1 MSVASSA
8 VLTTEAVNSE
18 GIVAAGAYVDGR
30 RVANIAIGEA
40 STWRSR
46 PGHVVWIGLHE
57 PDMALLTSVQRQ
69 FQLHDLA
76 IEDADHA
83 HQRPK
88 IEQYGDALFI
98 VARTAQLVGDSIA
111 FGETHLFVGEG
122 YLVSVRHGA
131 STSYTPV
138 RERCESCPRALA
150 RGEDYILYAILDFI
164 VDNYSPVLET
174 IQEEVE
180 AMEALVLASA
190 MTRAQIERLYL
201 LRRDLLRL
209 RNAVGP
215 LVEVCRRLE
224 HDNLPMV
231 RPTMQPLFR
240 DVTDHV
246 RTVQEQIDSL
256 REVLAFAFEASLLV
270 GQAQE
275 TAVSKKLAS
284 WLAIIAVPTAVAG
297 IYGMNFKNIP
307 ELQLEYGYF
316 IVMGMMAIACAAL
329 FWRFRRVGE
338 RPHKTPA
345 PSLGKHSQNI
355 KTRPKPDRARRE
367 SQRPSVA
374 RPALAMFTLR
384 AHEPVPLRPN

>member
-1 MSVASSA
+1 MNLASKTAGTNAA
-8 VLTTEAVNSE
+8 VGSD
-18 GIVAAGAYVDGR
+18 GIVAAGVYVDGR
-30 RVANIAIGEA
+30 RIANIAIEEA
-40 STWRSR
+40 SSWRSK

-57 PDMALLTSVQRQ
+57 PDMALLSSVQRQ
-69 FQLHDLA
+69 FELHDLA

-98 VARTAQLVGDSIA
+98 VARTAQLDGDSIA

-122 YLVSVRHGA
+122 YLVSVRHGP
-131 STSYTPV
+131 STSYAPV

-164 VDNYSPVLET
+164 VDNYSPVLEA
-174 IQEEVE
+174 IHEEVE
-180 AMEALVLASA
+180 AMEEQVLASA

-215 LVEVCRRLE
+215 LVEVCRKLE

-231 RPTMQPLFR
+231 RSTMQPLFR

-246 RTVQEQIDSL
+246 RTVQEHIDSL

-284 WLAIIAVPTAVAG
+284 WLAIIAVPTAIAG
-297 IYGMNFKNIP
+297 LYGMNFKHMP
-307 ELQLEYGYF
+307 ELEWEYGYF
-316 IVMGMMAIACAAL
+316 AVIGTILIVCSAL
-329 FWRFRRVGE
+329 FWRFRRVGW
-338 RPHKTPA
+338 
-345 PSLGKHSQNI
+345 L
-355 KTRPKPDRARRE
+355 
-367 SQRPSVA
+367 
-374 RPALAMFTLR
+374 
-384 AHEPVPLRPN
+384 

>member
-1 MSVASSA
+1 MNVASSGA
-8 VLTTEAVNSE
+8 VTTEPVTSH
-18 GIVAAGAYVDGR
+18 GVVAAGVYVDGR
-30 RVANIAIGEA
+30 RVANIAIDEA
-40 STWRSR
+40 ASWRSK

-57 PDMALLTSVQRQ
+57 PDITVLKSVQRQ
-69 FQLHDLA
+69 FELHDLA

-98 VARTAQLVGDSIA
+98 VARTAQLVGGSIA

-122 YLVSVRHGA
+122 YIVSVRHGA
-131 STSYTPV
+131 STSYAPV
-138 RERCESCPRALA
+138 RARCESCPRALA

-164 VDNYSPVLET
+164 VDNYSPVIET

-180 AMEALVLASA
+180 AMEAEVLASA
-190 MTRAQIERLYL
+190 MTRTQIERLYS

-231 RPTMQPLFR
+231 RSTMRPLFR

-246 RTVQEQIDSL
+246 RTIQEQIDSL

-284 WLAIIAVPTAVAG
+284 WLAIIAVPTAIAG
-297 IYGMNFKNIP
+297 LYGMNFENMP
-307 ELQLEYGYF
+307 ELHWKYGYF
-316 IVMGMMAIACAAL
+316 TVIGVILIVCAAL
-329 FWRFRRVGE
+329 FWRFRRVGW
-338 RPHKTPA
+338 
-345 PSLGKHSQNI
+345 L
-355 KTRPKPDRARRE
+355 
-367 SQRPSVA
+367 
-374 RPALAMFTLR
+374 
-384 AHEPVPLRPN
+384 